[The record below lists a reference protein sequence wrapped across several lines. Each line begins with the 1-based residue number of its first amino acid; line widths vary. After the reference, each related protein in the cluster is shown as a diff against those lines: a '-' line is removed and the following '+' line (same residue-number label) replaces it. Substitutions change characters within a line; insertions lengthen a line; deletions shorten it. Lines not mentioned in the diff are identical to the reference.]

1 MGKLCSAAALVAVV
15 LAGGAFTTSAH
26 AATGTEHTV
35 PAADHTVPA
44 DGPDWCGPLHDDNT
58 IPPPRKPDDRDSAQ
72 GRHSSMNGAY
82 CSGDAGSTRK
92 PGPQGY
98 YAPKTPKTPKVD
110 AGQRSGA
117 DQPGAAD
124 QRSSEANPNPANPAS
139 ADRRAA
145 TGEPAGTGAKP

>member
-1 MGKLCSAAALVAVV
+1 MRKLCSAAALVAVV

-26 AATGTEHTV
+26 AATRTEH
-35 PAADHTVPA
+35 AVPA

-72 GRHSSMNGAY
+72 GQHSSMNGAY

-98 YAPKTPKTPKVD
+98 YAPKAPKPG
-110 AGQRSGA
+110 AGQQSGA
-117 DQPGAAD
+117 DQPGAGG
-124 QRSSEANPNPANPAS
+124 QRSSGANPDAAS
-139 ADRRAA
+139 PSGGDRQAA
-145 TGEPAGTGAKP
+145 TGEPAGAGAKP